1 MIINHNLTAMNTA
14 RQYNIISSNRVKSTE
29 KLSSGYKINRAA
41 DDAAGLS
48 ISEKMRWQIRGLN
61 KAVTNIQDG
70 VSLVQVTDG
79 ALSEADSILQRMREL
94 SVQAANDTNTPQD
107 RQALRAEID
116 QNIKELNRIAETTT
130 FNGIH
135 TLRADDQ
142 YAVDLDK
149 ATITTP
155 TAIGKGIYKMDKDD
169 ISMKDRNGNP
179 STTQGFEMSF
189 SNKPTSELEGKT
201 FFLTCSAHCNQTF
214 DFSFDSSKPTGV
226 TINSAT
232 SSPSIYINIKPGDVP
247 NQNGIPGKIATLLG
261 NDSNVKALYPN
272 NGSMNNNY
280 QIGHANMLYIE
291 GSRMA
296 FYPVT
301 GHSNFSSSSYNKTVG
316 TGASQITYNNLNMG
330 TMYLNGMEENVIIDI
345 KSNEWGLKIQAGAL
359 ENQAIDVPLVWM
371 EAKKLGIDPLDVSS
385 FDKAG
390 SAIGALDNALEWL
403 HNTRSRFGAVQNRLE
418 HAMDVDANTS
428 LNTSSAESRL
438 RDTDISEEMV
448 NMAKQDILSSAGEA
462 MLAQSNH
469 LYDSVL
475 SLLQ

>member
-1 MIINHNLTAMNTA
+1 MNTA

-79 ALSEADSILQRMREL
+79 ALSEADNILQRMREL
-94 SVQAANDTNTPQD
+94 SVQAANDTNTDQD
-107 RQALRAEID
+107 RKALQAEID

-142 YAVDLDK
+142 YAIDPDI

-155 TAIGKGIYKMDKDD
+155 TAIGKGIYRTDKDD
-169 ISMKDRNGNP
+169 ISITDKKGNP

-201 FFLTCSAHCNQTF
+201 FFVTCSANCNQTF

-247 NQNGIPGKIATLLG
+247 NQNGIPGKIASLLG
-261 NDSNVKALYPN
+261 SDSNVKALYPN

-280 QIGHANMLYIE
+280 QIGHANMLYID
-291 GSRMA
+291 GSRMV

-301 GHSNFSSSSYNKTVG
+301 GRSNFSSSPFSKTVG
-316 TGASQITYNNLNMG
+316 TG
-330 TMYLNGMEENVIIDI
+330 E
-345 KSNEWGLKIQAGAL
+345 
-359 ENQAIDVPLVWM
+359 
-371 EAKKLGIDPLDVSS
+371 
-385 FDKAG
+385 
-390 SAIGALDNALEWL
+390 
-403 HNTRSRFGAVQNRLE
+403 
-418 HAMDVDANTS
+418 
-428 LNTSSAESRL
+428 
-438 RDTDISEEMV
+438 
-448 NMAKQDILSSAGEA
+448 
-462 MLAQSNH
+462 
-469 LYDSVL
+469 
-475 SLLQ
+475 

>member
-79 ALSEADSILQRMREL
+79 ALSEADNILQRMREL

-107 RQALRAEID
+107 RQALQAEID

-155 TAIGKGIYKMDKDD
+155 TAIGKGIYRMDKDD
-169 ISMKDRNGNP
+169 ISIIDRNGNP

-189 SNKPTSELEGKT
+189 SNKQTSELEGKT

-214 DFSFDSSKPTGV
+214 DFSFDSTKPTGV

-232 SSPSIYINIKPGDVP
+232 SSPSIYINIRPGDVP
-247 NQNGIPGKIATLLG
+247 NQNGIPGKIASLLG
-261 NDSNVKALYPN
+261 SDSNVKALYPN

-316 TGASQITYNNLNMG
+316 TGASKITYNNLNMG
-330 TMYLNGMEENVIIDI
+330 TMYLNGMEEHVTIDI

-385 FDKAG
+385 FDNAG
-390 SAIGALDNALEWL
+390 SAISSLDYALDWL
-403 HNTRSRFGAVQNRLE
+403 HTTRSRFGAVQNRLE

>member
-1 MIINHNLTAMNTA
+1 MIINHNLTAMNTS
-14 RQYNIISSNRVKSTE
+14 RQYNIISSNRAKSTE

-79 ALSEADSILQRMREL
+79 ALSEADNILQRMREL

-107 RQALRAEID
+107 RQALQAEID

-155 TAIGKGIYKMDKDD
+155 TAIGKGIYRMDKDD
-169 ISMKDRNGNP
+169 ISIIDRNGNP

-189 SNKPTSELEGKT
+189 ANKPTSELEGKT

-214 DFSFDSSKPTGV
+214 DFSFDSTKPTGV

-232 SSPSIYINIKPGDVP
+232 SSPSIYINIKPDDIP
-247 NQNGIPGKIATLLG
+247 NQNGIPGKIASLLG
-261 NDSNVKALYPN
+261 SDSNVKVLYPN
-272 NGSMNNNY
+272 NGRMNNNY
-280 QIGHANMLYIE
+280 QIGHANMLYID

-301 GHSNFSSSSYNKTVG
+301 GSSNFSSRHCT
-316 TGASQITYNNLNMG
+316 
-330 TMYLNGMEENVIIDI
+330 
-345 KSNEWGLKIQAGAL
+345 AGR
-359 ENQAIDVPLVWM
+359 Q
-371 EAKKLGIDPLDVSS
+371 
-385 FDKAG
+385 
-390 SAIGALDNALEWL
+390 
-403 HNTRSRFGAVQNRLE
+403 SRP
-418 HAMDVDANTS
+418 
-428 LNTSSAESRL
+428 
-438 RDTDISEEMV
+438 
-448 NMAKQDILSSAGEA
+448 
-462 MLAQSNH
+462 
-469 LYDSVL
+469 
-475 SLLQ
+475 

>member
-79 ALSEADSILQRMREL
+79 ALSEADNILQRMREL

-107 RQALRAEID
+107 RQALQAEID

-142 YAVDLDK
+142 YAVDPDI

-169 ISMKDRNGNP
+169 ISIKDKNGNP

-189 SNKPTSELEGKT
+189 SNKSTSELEGKT
-201 FFLTCSAHCNQTF
+201 FFVTCSENCSQTF
-214 DFSFDSSKPTGV
+214 DFSFNNAPTAV
-226 TINSAT
+226 TINSA
-232 SSPSIYINIKPGDVP
+232 SSSIYININPGEVLY
-247 NQNGIPGKIATLLG
+247 QNDIPGKIASLLG
-261 NDSNVKALYPN
+261 SDPDVKGLYQSNGN
-272 NGSMNNNY
+272 MNGNY

-291 GSRMA
+291 GSRMV
-296 FYPVT
+296 FYPVY
-301 GHSNFSSSSYNKTVG
+301 GRSNFSSSSISKTVG
-316 TGASQITYNNLNMG
+316 TGASQVTYNNLNMG

-371 EAKKLGIDPLDVSS
+371 EAKKMGIDPLDVSS